1 MKRII
6 VGAAI
11 VLACAYACDSSP
23 QSHVYV
29 ASLYE
34 PSQGCFGPSQ
44 SLGYVD
50 TGEGDLDCAPT
61 CLVGTSAADGPPPVY
76 VSTMCGPYPSQ
87 FDSTQTNATC
97 PAALALWA
105 SAGGAGAC
113 ATGDDAGG
121 DAAED
126 TGAAGDATSPADTGS
141 PSDDA
146 ASDTGETGSA
156 ADAGD
161 DAPPGDAAEGG

>member
-34 PSQGCFGPSQ
+34 PSQGCFGASL

-61 CLVGTSAADGPPPVY
+61 CLVSTATTDGPPPVY
-76 VSTMCGPYPSQ
+76 VSTMCGPYPAQ
-87 FDSTQTNATC
+87 LDSSQTNATC

-105 SAGGAGAC
+105 SAGGAGEC
-113 ATGDDAGG
+113 AS
-121 DAAED
+121 E
-126 TGAAGDATSPADTGS
+126 
-141 PSDDA
+141 
-146 ASDTGETGSA
+146 
-156 ADAGD
+156 DAGD
-161 DAPPGDAAEGG
+161 DASEDARAGDGATPSDTGATSDDAPDDTGSSTDAGDASDDAPPTDAAQDG